1 LSPITHNHLITFLKE
16 YVQES
21 GRSVD
26 LLLVGGLAL
35 QAYGY
40 ADRSTQDVEAEVAGD
55 LDSLARFLRQHQVPA
70 DLGENIS
77 GWSVVAM
84 PPGYRERASVL
95 LEDSGLRLRLLHPV
109 LYYREAPSRDR
120 DRYRGRPLRCAPVWR
135 RFSSGPRRGG
145 GCRRRLAEGHPDFSL
160 SEDRRSLLR
169 APGLSKVEAPQPIL
183 RLTLGPVVGVFW
195 TRSGTRCRRNFLTKL
210 LTLAL
215 GSGESSAKVLSF
227 VFS

>member
-1 LSPITHNHLITFLKE
+1 LPGHLFRLKPVRLIRETTEFLPRSFSLSPTTHNQLIALLKE
-16 YVQES
+16 YVQDT

-40 ADRSTQDVEAEVAGD
+40 AERSTQDVAAEVAGD

-84 PPGYRERASVL
+84 PPGYRERASVW

-109 LYYREAPSRDR
+109 DFIIAKLRRGTEIDIEDALYVA
-120 DRYRGRPLRCAPVWR
+120 R
-135 RFSSGPRRGG
+135 RFDVTPQAVQDAAEAAVSASPRDTVIFLFRKTVELF
-145 GCRRRLAEGHPDFSL
+145 CARL
-160 SEDRRSLLR
+160 
-169 APGLSKVEAPQPIL
+169 
-183 RLTLGPVVGVFW
+183 
-195 TRSGTRCRRNFLTKL
+195 
-210 LTLAL
+210 
-215 GSGESSAKVLSF
+215 
-227 VFS
+227 

>member
-1 LSPITHNHLITFLKE
+1 MPKLAAGTTPTAASSTLCLPVRLFLTMPVRSISENTESSPRSFSLSPITHNQLITFLKE
-16 YVQES
+16 YVQDT

-40 ADRSTQDVEAEVAGD
+40 ADRSTQDVDAEVVGD
-55 LDSLARFLRQHQVPA
+55 LDSLAQFLREHQVPA

-109 LYYREAPSRDR
+109 DFIIAKLRRGTEMDIEDGLYVA
-120 DRYRGRPLRCAPVWR
+120 R
-135 RFSSGPRRGG
+135 RFGVTPQAVQDAAEAAVSASPRDTVIFLFRKTVEIF
-145 GCRRRLAEGHPDFSL
+145 CTRL
-160 SEDRRSLLR
+160 
-169 APGLSKVEAPQPIL
+169 
-183 RLTLGPVVGVFW
+183 
-195 TRSGTRCRRNFLTKL
+195 
-210 LTLAL
+210 
-215 GSGESSAKVLSF
+215 
-227 VFS
+227 